1 MSMSHQQTLEISYE
15 TVVQELIE
23 MIRLNGW
30 DPLFSQ
36 AVQSAHD
43 SNAIEMEHIRTVGD
57 FLQYLNDLLRWVPG
71 ENSTARKFHELLGRF
86 HFVLLQPPVY
96 QLQNALEPADA
107 APALT
112 PLSAWMVRY
121 AQEVGKFMDTPESI
135 TAESLASFRNTPE
148 FHMEDY
154 LEPRGGWR
162 TFNEMFARSF
172 KPGHRPIAAIADPT
186 VIVSAADSTFQGQW
200 EIDAN
205 ACITVKG
212 ISWKI
217 SELLEGSP
225 YKDSFSNGTFMHAFL
240 GANDYHRVHTPL
252 NGTVVEARVISGQ
265 IYVEVTAVPID
276 EDAVPGEGKRLRTA
290 PTFAVP
296 NTPGYQFTQ
305 TRGLIMLDTPIGL
318 VAVIPVG
325 MSMVSSVVLTAELG
339 VTLRKGEELAY
350 FQFGGS
356 DIVLLFQSRSNVS
369 LQAQVDAH
377 YKVGTAI
384 GKAYPVVIRM

>member
-1 MSMSHQQTLEISYE
+1 
-15 TVVQELIE
+15 
-23 MIRLNGW
+23 
-30 DPLFSQ
+30 
-36 AVQSAHD
+36 
-43 SNAIEMEHIRTVGD
+43 MEHIRTVED
-57 FLQYLNDLLRWVPG
+57 FLQHLNDLLRWVPG
-71 ENSTARKFHELLGRF
+71 KNSRRREFHEQLGRF
-86 HFVLLQPPVY
+86 HFVLLQTPVY
-96 QLQNALEPADA
+96 QLQNALEPTDT
-107 APALT
+107 APTLT

-135 TAESLASFRNTPE
+135 TTESVASFRNAPD

-162 TFNEMFARSF
+162 TFNDMFARSF

-186 VIVSAADSTFQGQW
+186 VIVSAADSTFEGQW
-200 EIDAN
+200 KIDAN

-212 ISWKI
+212 IFWKI

-240 GANDYHRVHTPL
+240 GPNDYHRLHAPVG
-252 NGTVVEARVISGQ
+252 GTVVEARVISGQ
-265 IYVEVTAVPID
+265 IYVEVTTVPIN
-276 EDAVPGEGKRLRTA
+276 EDAESSEVKQLKTA
-290 PTFAVP
+290 RTFAVP

-325 MSMVSSVVLTAELG
+325 MSLVSSVVLTAELG

-369 LQAQVDAH
+369 LQAQVGTH
-377 YKVGTAI
+377 YKIGTAI
-384 GKAYPVVIRM
+384 GKAFPVV